1 MCPALLSALPVHSW
15 GGPEL
20 CHELR
25 VYRKDQELALCSW
38 APCARG
44 VVVTGHCCGT
54 PILLLP
60 IQPPLPCE
68 CAPAR
73 QPILLMDGCG
83 DLPSW
88 HVVTVPAGTG
98 FATQPLPIQVPLS
111 IPYPGSPIHSLS
123 RFPSPLPIQVPLS
136 IAYPGS
142 PIHSLSMFPYPF
154 PIHSLSRSFNLEHAP
169 TRATQQYYIPI
180 LLWCFGRDERAF
192 ASIFCYSKPVT
203 CHVLL

>member
-1 MCPALLSALPVHSW
+1 MCPALLSALPVRSW

-38 APCARG
+38 APCTRG

-60 IQPPLPCE
+60 VQPPPPCE

-73 QPILLMDGCG
+73 QPVLMVGCG

-88 HVVTVPAGTG
+88 HIVTVPAGTG
-98 FATQPLPIQVPLS
+98 FATQPFPIQVLLSISYPGSPYPSPLQVPLS
-111 IPYPGSPIHSLS
+111 IPYP
-123 RFPSPLPIQVPLS
+123 LPIQVLQLGACTYQGSTAALHPHPAVVLWERLKLLS
-136 IAYPGS
+136 K
-142 PIHSLSMFPYPF
+142 SM
-154 PIHSLSRSFNLEHAP
+154 
-169 TRATQQYYIPI
+169 
-180 LLWCFGRDERAF
+180 ERAF
-192 ASIFCYSKPVT
+192 TSVFCYSKPVT